1 MMSKSNLT
9 VHQPSGL
16 LSVLKGDQTATEAAA
31 LQKQAFLARTRRS
44 AERDLGLLEMGDVEA
59 LAMRGIVVAGN
70 TAAQAVA
77 EIEANPC
84 STDGVGRILKT
95 ANAGLDRVLRQYI
108 DEE

>member
-1 MMSKSNLT
+1 MSKRNNLPAPR
-9 VHQPSGL
+9 PSGL
-16 LSVLKGDQTATEAAA
+16 LSAFKGDQTATEAATI
-31 LQKQAFLARTRRS
+31 QKDAFLARTRRS

-59 LAMRGIVVAGN
+59 LAMRGIAAAGN

-84 STDGVGRILKT
+84 ATDGVGRILKT

-108 DEE
+108 EEG